1 MIVSCH
7 ESFQKHK
14 YTHLTFGQKVTK
26 NKFFKSNIHF
36 SNNKWEPVNESLG
49 TFEQHCVLHR

>member
-14 YTHLTFGQKVTK
+14 YTHLTFGQKVRK

-36 SNNKWEPVNESLG
+36 SNNKREPVNESLG
-49 TFEQHCVLHR
+49 TFK